1 MKTRSRLI
9 TMAGIVAAA
18 GLAIA
23 GAALATGHGPAAGR
37 AASAGCA
44 KPGVCSPQPTQ
55 TKTGAPGPTTAQL
68 TECIEAHGVAVPAS
82 TPLKAWL
89 QSAVSDASDA
99 NALTA
104 CGLDAGPPISK

>member
-1 MKTRSRLI
+1 LI
-9 TMAGIVAAA
+9 ALAGIVAAA
-18 GLAIA
+18 GFAVA
-23 GAALATGHGPAAGR
+23 GAALATDHGS
-37 AASAGCA
+37 AASRTGASGGCA
-44 KPGVCSPQPTQ
+44 KPGLCSPQPAQ

-89 QSAVSDASDA
+89 QSAVSEASDA